1 MAWNE
6 PGGNG
11 NNQDPWGNGDDKKR
25 NDRKSGGK
33 EQGPPDLDE
42 ALGQLQDKLS
52 DIFGGKKKGSGSGS
66 GSGNNVQGPSNSPM
80 MFAVLFVIA
89 ALVWGG
95 LGFYTVDQQ
104 ERGVVL
110 RLGKFST
117 IVNPGLQW
125 NPPLID
131 KVTLVNTTRVRSSE
145 HNAQMLTGDENIVD
159 VGMTVQYVVSDA
171 SSYVLRVRNP
181 DESLSLAAD
190 SALRHVVGG
199 SDMDSILTQGRNA
212 LAVEV
217 RALLQAYMANY
228 NSGLQITQVNIKNA
242 QAPNEV
248 QHAFD
253 DVIKA
258 REDEQRSK
266 NEAETYAKGI
276 LPEARGAAKRM
287 VAEAD
292 AYKQQVVAE
301 AEGEAS
307 RFTALLTEYQKATD
321 VTRDRLYLDT
331 MQKVLSNNSKVLLD
345 SQGSNNVM
353 YLPIDK
359 LMQNRTQASN
369 TASGS
374 QLDDKALREVSS
386 QVYDELRRQ
395 TSTRP
400 PARREARQ

>member
-11 NNQDPWGNGDDKKR
+11 KNQDPWGNGDDKNRK
-25 NDRKSGGK
+25 DRGKGGN

-52 DIFGGKKKGSGSGS
+52 EIFGGKKKGSGSG
-66 GSGNNVQGPSNSPM
+66 NKMTGPTNSPM
-80 MFAVLFVIA
+80 MFGVLFVIA

-110 RLGKFST
+110 RLGKFSE
-117 IVNPGLQW
+117 VVGPGLQW
-125 NPPLID
+125 NPPLVD
-131 KVTLVNTTRVRSSE
+131 KVTVVNTTRVRSSD

-171 SSYVLRVRNP
+171 SAFVLQVRSP
-181 DESLSLAAD
+181 DQSLGLAAE

-199 SDMDSILTQGRNA
+199 SGMDSILTQGRNA

-217 RALLQAYMANY
+217 QSQLQSNM
-228 NSGLQITQVNIKNA
+228 QIYGTGIQVTQVNIKNA
-242 QAPNEV
+242 QAPDQV

-287 VAEAD
+287 LAEAD
-292 AYKQQVVAE
+292 AYKQQVVAN
-301 AEGEAS
+301 AEGEAA
-307 RFTALLTEYQKATD
+307 RFSAVLAEYKKAPN
-321 VTRDRLYLDT
+321 VTRERLYLDT
-331 MQKVLSNNSKVLLD
+331 MQKVLSNNSKVLVD
-345 SQGSNNVM
+345 VEGGNNVM
-353 YLPIDK
+353 FLPLDK
-359 LMQNRTQASN
+359 LMQNRSAANTGGSARLDAQAI
-369 TASGS
+369 
-374 QLDDKALREVSS
+374 REVSD
-386 QVYDELRRQ
+386 QVYDQLRRNQ
-395 TSTRP
+395 TT
-400 PARREARQ
+400 RRESR

>member
-11 NNQDPWGNGDDKKR
+11 NNQDPWGNGDDKKGKDR
-25 NDRKSGGK
+25 GKGGND
-33 EQGPPDLDE
+33 QGPPDLDE

-52 DIFGGKKKGSGSGS
+52 EIFGGKKKGSGSGS
-66 GSGNNVQGPSNSPM
+66 GNKLKGPANSPV
-80 MFAVLFVIA
+80 MFAVLFVIG
-89 ALVWGG
+89 ALVWAG

-110 RLGKFST
+110 RLGKISET
-117 IVNPGLQW
+117 VGPGLQW
-125 NPPLID
+125 NPPLLD
-131 KVTLVNTTRVRSSE
+131 TVTVVNTTRVRSSD

-171 SSYVLRVRNP
+171 SAFVLKVRNP
-181 DESLSLAAD
+181 DQSMALAAE

-217 RALLQAYMANY
+217 QSLLQSYMANY
-228 NSGLQITQVNIKNA
+228 NTGIQVTQVNIKNA
-242 QAPNEV
+242 QAPDQV

-292 AYKQQVVAE
+292 AYQQQVVAN

-307 RFTALLTEYQKATD
+307 RFTALLTEYQKAPG

-331 MQKVLSNNSKVLLD
+331 MQKVLANNSKVLVD
-345 SQGSNNVM
+345 VEGGNNVM
-353 YLPIDK
+353 YLPLDK
-359 LMQNRTQASN
+359 LMQNRPASN
-369 TASGS
+369 VGGS
-374 QLDDKALREVSS
+374 ARLDEQAIREVSD
-386 QVYDELRRQ
+386 QVYDQLRRRQ
-395 TSTRP
+395 TT
-400 PARREARQ
+400 RREARQ

>member
-25 NDRKSGGK
+25 KDRGN

-42 ALGQLQDKLS
+42 ALGQLQDKLGE
-52 DIFGGKKKGSGSGS
+52 IFGGKKKGSGSGS
-66 GSGNNVQGPSNSPM
+66 GNKIKGPSNSPA
-80 MFAVLFVIA
+80 MFAILLVIG

-110 RLGKFST
+110 RLGKFSD

-125 NPPLID
+125 NPPLLD
-131 KVTLVNTTRVRSSE
+131 NVTIVNTTRVRSSD

-171 SSYVLRVRNP
+171 GAFVLKVRSP
-181 DESLSLAAD
+181 DESLALASE

-217 RALLQAYMANY
+217 QSLLQSYMANY
-228 NSGLQITQVNIKNA
+228 DTGIQITQVNIKNA
-242 QAPNEV
+242 QAPDQV

-287 VAEAD
+287 LAEAD
-292 AYKQQVVAE
+292 AYQQQVVAN
-301 AEGEAS
+301 AEGESA
-307 RFTALLTEYQKATD
+307 RFTALLAEYQKAPQ
-321 VTRDRLYLDT
+321 VTRERLYLDT
-331 MQKVLSNNSKVLLD
+331 MQKVLANNSKVLVD
-345 SQGSNNVM
+345 VEGGNNVM
-353 YLPIDK
+353 YLPLDK
-359 LMQNRTQASN
+359 LMQNRPATSGGSGARLDEQAI
-369 TASGS
+369 
-374 QLDDKALREVSS
+374 REVSN
-386 QVYDELRRQ
+386 QVYDQLRSRQ
-395 TSTRP
+395 TT
-400 PARREARQ
+400 RREARQ

>member
-25 NDRKSGGK
+25 GDRKGSND
-33 EQGPPDLDE
+33 QGPPDLDE
-42 ALGQLQDKLS
+42 ALGQLQDKLGE
-52 DIFGGKKKGSGSGS
+52 IFGGKKKGNGS
-66 GSGNNVQGPSNSPM
+66 GSGNNVKGPNASPV
-80 MFAVLFVIA
+80 MFAVLFVIG
-89 ALVWGG
+89 ALVWAG

-110 RLGKFST
+110 RLGKFNS
-117 IVNPGLQW
+117 IVTPGLQW

-131 KVTLVNTTRVRSSE
+131 NVTLVNTTRVRSSD

-171 SSYVLRVRNP
+171 SAFVLKVRNP
-181 DESLSLAAD
+181 DQSMSLAAE

-199 SDMDSILTQGRNA
+199 SKMDSILTQGRNA

-217 RALLQAYMANY
+217 LSLLQGYMANY
-228 NSGLQITQVNIKNA
+228 DTGIQITQVNIKNA
-242 QAPNEV
+242 QAPEQV

-276 LPEARGAAKRM
+276 LPEARGKAKRM

-292 AYKQQVVAE
+292 AYKQQVLAN

-307 RFTALLTEYQKATD
+307 RFGALLSEYQKAPN

-331 MQKVLSNNSKVLLD
+331 MQKVLANNSKVLVD
-345 SQGSNNVM
+345 VEGGNNVM
-353 YLPIDK
+353 YLPVDK
-359 LMQNRTQASN
+359 LMQNRKN
-369 TASGS
+369 TSVQGADGR
-374 QLDDKALREVSS
+374 LNDEAIREVSN
-386 QVYDELRRQ
+386 QVYDQLRSRQ
-395 TSTRP
+395 TT
-400 PARREARQ
+400 RREARQQ

>member
-25 NDRKSGGK
+25 KDRKNGN

-52 DIFGGKKKGSGSGS
+52 DIFGGKKKGSGSGAS
-66 GSGNNVQGPSNSPM
+66 GGIQKPANNPL
-80 MFAVLFVIA
+80 MFAILLVIA
-89 ALVWGG
+89 VIVWAG

-117 IVNPGLQW
+117 VVNPGLQW

-131 KVTLVNTTRVRSSE
+131 KVTLVNTTRVRSSD

-171 SSYVLRVRNP
+171 SAFVLQVRNP
-181 DESLSLAAD
+181 DDSLGLAAE

-199 SDMDSILTQGRNA
+199 TDMDSILTQGRNA

-217 RALLQAYMANY
+217 RSLLQSYMANY
-228 NSGLQITQVNIKNA
+228 NTGIQITQVNIKNA
-242 QAPNEV
+242 QAPDQV

-292 AYKQQVVAE
+292 AYQQQVVAN

-307 RFTALLTEYQKATD
+307 RFSALLTEYKKAPV

-331 MQKVLSNNSKVLLD
+331 MQKVLSNNSKVLID
-345 SQGSNNVM
+345 SDGSNNVM

-359 LMQNRTQASN
+359 LMQNRGSAAASTN
-369 TASGS
+369 LG
-374 QLDDKALREVSS
+374 LDDKAIREVGN
-386 QVYDELRRQ
+386 QVYDQLRRRQ
-395 TSTRP
+395 ATSRETR
-400 PARREARQ
+400 Q

>member
-25 NDRKSGGK
+25 KDRGN

-42 ALGQLQDKLS
+42 ALGQLQDKLGEL
-52 DIFGGKKKGSGSGS
+52 FGGKKKGTGS
-66 GSGNNVQGPSNSPM
+66 GSGNKVKGPSNSPA
-80 MFAVLFVIA
+80 MFAILFVIG

-95 LGFYTVDQQ
+95 MGFYTVDQQ

-110 RLGKFST
+110 RLGEYNT
-117 IVNPGLQW
+117 IVSPGLQW
-125 NPPLID
+125 NPPLLD
-131 KVTLVNTTRVRSSE
+131 SVTIVNTTRVRSSD

-171 SSYVLRVRNP
+171 SAFVLKVRSP
-181 DESLSLAAD
+181 DESLALAAE

-217 RALLQAYMANY
+217 QSLLQRYMANY
-228 NSGLQITQVNIKNA
+228 DTGIAITQVNIKNA
-242 QAPNEV
+242 QAPDQV

-276 LPEARGAAKRM
+276 LPEARGKAKRM
-287 VAEAD
+287 LAEAD
-292 AYKQQVVAE
+292 AYKQQVVAN
-301 AEGEAS
+301 AEGESA
-307 RFTALLTEYQKATD
+307 RFTALLTEYQKAPG
-321 VTRDRLYLDT
+321 VTRERLYLDT
-331 MQKVLSNNSKVLLD
+331 MQKVLANNSKVLVD
-345 SQGSNNVM
+345 VEGGNNVM
-353 YLPIDK
+353 YLPLDK
-359 LMQNRTQASN
+359 LMQNRPATS
-369 TASGS
+369 ASGS
-374 QLDDKALREVSS
+374 ARLDEQAIREVSN
-386 QVYDELRRQ
+386 QVYDQLRSRQ
-395 TSTRP
+395 TTK
-400 PARREARQ
+400 REARQ

>member
-11 NNQDPWGNGDDKKR
+11 NNQDPWGNGNGNDKKR
-25 NDRKSGGK
+25 KGGND
-33 EQGPPDLDE
+33 QGPPDLDE
-42 ALGQLQDKLS
+42 ALGQLQDKLGE
-52 DIFGGKKKGSGSGS
+52 IFGGKKKGNGSGS
-66 GSGNNVQGPSNSPM
+66 NGSAQGPSKSPL
-80 MFAVLFVIA
+80 MFAVLFVIG
-89 ALVWGG
+89 ALVWAG

-110 RLGKFST
+110 RLGKFSGDV
-117 IVNPGLQW
+117 VNPGLQW

-131 KVTLVNTTRVRSSE
+131 NVTLVNTTRVRSSD

-159 VGMTVQYVVSDA
+159 VGMTIQYVVSDA
-171 SSYVLRVRNP
+171 SAFVLKVRNP
-181 DESLSLAAD
+181 DQSLSLAAE

-217 RALLQAYMANY
+217 QGLLQNYMLNY
-228 NSGLQITQVNIKNA
+228 GTGLQITQVNIKNA
-242 QAPNEV
+242 QAPDQV

-287 VAEAD
+287 LAEAD
-292 AYKQQVVAE
+292 AYKQQVVAN

-307 RFTALLTEYQKATD
+307 RFTALLSEYEKSPK

-331 MQKVLSNNSKVLLD
+331 MQKVLANNSKVLVD
-345 SQGSNNVM
+345 VEGGNNVM
-353 YLPIDK
+353 YLPVDK
-359 LMQNRTQASN
+359 LMQNRSSN
-369 TASGS
+369 AQSNSTKR
-374 QLDDKALREVSS
+374 LDDQEIREVSN
-386 QVYDELRRQ
+386 QVYDQLRRRQ
-395 TSTRP
+395 TTT
-400 PARREARQ
+400 REARQ

>member
-11 NNQDPWGNGDDKKR
+11 KNQDPWGNGDDKNRK
-25 NDRKSGGK
+25 DRGKGGN

-52 DIFGGKKKGSGSGS
+52 EIFGGKKKGSGSG
-66 GSGNNVQGPSNSPM
+66 NKMTGPTNSPM
-80 MFAVLFVIA
+80 MFGVLFVIA

-110 RLGKFST
+110 RLGKFSE
-117 IVNPGLQW
+117 VVGPGLQS
-125 NPPLID
+125 NPPLVD
-131 KVTLVNTTRVRSSE
+131 KVTVVNTTRVRSSD

-171 SSYVLRVRNP
+171 SAFVLQVRSP
-181 DESLSLAAD
+181 DQSLGLAAE

-199 SDMDSILTQGRNA
+199 SGMDSILTQGRNA

-217 RALLQAYMANY
+217 QSQLQSNM
-228 NSGLQITQVNIKNA
+228 QIYGTGIQVTQVNIKNA
-242 QAPNEV
+242 QAPDQV

-287 VAEAD
+287 LAEAD
-292 AYKQQVVAE
+292 AYKQQVVAN
-301 AEGEAS
+301 AEGEAA
-307 RFTALLTEYQKATD
+307 RFSAVLAEYKKAPS
-321 VTRDRLYLDT
+321 VTRERLYLDT
-331 MQKVLSNNSKVLLD
+331 MQKVLSNNSKVLVD
-345 SQGSNNVM
+345 VEGGNNVM
-353 YLPIDK
+353 FLPLDK
-359 LMQNRTQASN
+359 LMQNRSAANTGGSARLDAQAI
-369 TASGS
+369 
-374 QLDDKALREVSS
+374 REVSD
-386 QVYDELRRQ
+386 QVYDQLRRNQ
-395 TSTRP
+395 TT
-400 PARREARQ
+400 RRESR

>member
-25 NDRKSGGK
+25 KDRKSSN

-52 DIFGGKKKGSGSGS
+52 DIFGGKKKGSGPGS
-66 GSGNNVQGPSNSPM
+66 SNTIKGPSNSPA
-80 MFAVLFVIA
+80 MFAILIVIA
-89 ALVWGG
+89 VLVWAG

-117 IVNPGLQW
+117 VVNPGLQW

-131 KVTLVNTTRVRSSE
+131 QVTLVNTTRVRSSE

-171 SSYVLRVRNP
+171 SAYVLKVHSP
-181 DESLSLAAD
+181 DESLSLGAE

-217 RALLQAYMANY
+217 QGLLQDYMANY
-228 NSGLQITQVNIKNA
+228 NTGLQVTQVNIANVQPPK
-242 QAPNEV
+242 EV
-248 QHAFD
+248 QQAFD

-266 NEAETYAKGI
+266 NEAETYANGI
-276 LPEARGAAKRM
+276 LPEARGKAKRM

-292 AYKQQVVAE
+292 AYQQQVLAN
-301 AEGEAS
+301 AQGEAS
-307 RFTALLTEYQKATD
+307 RFTALLGEYEKAPE

-331 MQKVLSNNSKVLLD
+331 MQKVLANNSKVLLA
-345 SQGSNNVM
+345 SEGGNNVM

-359 LMQNRTQASN
+359 LMQNRPAAAS
-369 TASGS
+369 ASGNS
-374 QLDDKALREVSS
+374 NMQLDDQAIREVGN
-386 QVYDELRRQ
+386 QVYDQLRRRQ
-395 TSTRP
+395 ATSRETR
-400 PARREARQ
+400 Q

>member
-11 NNQDPWGNGDDKKR
+11 NNQDPWGNGDDK
-25 NDRKSGGK
+25 NRKGKK

-52 DIFGGKKKGSGSGS
+52 EIFGGKKRGSGSEGGS
-66 GSGNNVQGPSNSPM
+66 RGPTNSPA
-80 MFAVLFVIA
+80 MFGILFVIA

-110 RLGKFST
+110 RLGQYT
-117 IVNPGLQW
+117 ETVNPGLHW
-125 NPPLID
+125 KAIGID
-131 KVTLVNTTRVRSSE
+131 VVTVVNTTRVRSSN
-145 HNAQMLTGDENIVD
+145 HNAQMLTRDENIVD
-159 VGMTVQYVVSDA
+159 VGMTIQYVVSDA
-171 SSYVLRVRNP
+171 SAYVLKVRDP
-181 DESLSLAAD
+181 DVSLSHAAE

-217 RALLQAYMANY
+217 QSLLQGYMANY
-228 NSGLQITQVNIKNA
+228 GTGLRITQVNIKNA
-242 QAPNEV
+242 QAPDQV
-248 QHAFD
+248 QDAFD

-258 REDEQRSK
+258 REDQQRSK

-292 AYKQQVVAE
+292 AYQQQVVAN
-301 AEGEAS
+301 AQGEAS
-307 RFTALLTEYQKATD
+307 RFTAVLVEYQKAPT

-331 MQKVLSNNSKVLLD
+331 MQKVLSNNSKVLVD
-345 SQGSNNVM
+345 VEGGNNVM
-353 YLPIDK
+353 YLPLDK
-359 LMQNRTQASN
+359 LMQNRPQS
-369 TASGS
+369 ASGS
-374 QLDDKALREVSS
+374 NTYLDEQASRQAAS
-386 QVYDELRRQ
+386 QYEQSRRRQ
-395 TSTRP
+395 APTRES
-400 PARREARQ
+400 RK

>member
-25 NDRKSGGK
+25 KDRGN

-42 ALGQLQDKLS
+42 ALGQLQDKLGEL
-52 DIFGGKKKGSGSGS
+52 FGGKKKGTGS
-66 GSGNNVQGPSNSPM
+66 GSGNKVKGPSNSPA
-80 MFAVLFVIA
+80 MFAILFVIG

-95 LGFYTVDQQ
+95 MGFYTVDQQ

-110 RLGKFST
+110 RLGEYNT

-125 NPPLID
+125 NPPLLD
-131 KVTLVNTTRVRSSE
+131 NVTIVNTTRVRSSD

-171 SSYVLRVRNP
+171 SAFVLKVRNP
-181 DESLSLAAD
+181 DESLALAAE

-217 RALLQAYMANY
+217 QSLLQSYMANY
-228 NSGLQITQVNIKNA
+228 DTGIAITQVNIKNA
-242 QAPNEV
+242 QAPDQV

-276 LPEARGAAKRM
+276 LPEARGKAKRM
-287 VAEAD
+287 LAEAD
-292 AYKQQVVAE
+292 AYKQQVVAN
-301 AEGEAS
+301 AEGESA
-307 RFTALLTEYQKATD
+307 RFTALLTEYQKAPD
-321 VTRDRLYLDT
+321 VTRERLYLDT
-331 MQKVLSNNSKVLLD
+331 MQKVLANNSKVLVD
-345 SQGSNNVM
+345 VEGGNNVM
-353 YLPIDK
+353 YLPLDK
-359 LMQNRTQASN
+359 LMQNRPAT
-369 TASGS
+369 SGS
-374 QLDDKALREVSS
+374 GSARLDEQAIREVSN
-386 QVYDELRRQ
+386 QVYDQLRSRQ
-395 TSTRP
+395 TTK
-400 PARREARQ
+400 REARQ